1 MKPCR
6 AASSLGNL
14 FEHIVLRL
22 CAALAV
28 KLVKLVVVGYAI
40 DRCPLPLSVK
50 YAPRMDASLDASDD
64 RLGRC

>member
-6 AASSLGNL
+6 AASSLGDL

-28 KLVKLVVVGYAI
+28 KLVKLVGYAI

-50 YAPRMDASLDASDD
+50 YAPRMDASLDAT
-64 RLGRC
+64 